1 MTETPRSRFAGAVF
15 AALLAVPA
23 GLSAQQPDS
32 VRADTT
38 VFRIEGIRIQAQR
51 PVTTIGGA
59 SAVEVTVDSLGLP
72 AAPTAEDILREL
84 PSVHVRTNSRG
95 QAEISVRGSE
105 SRQVAVLLD
114 GVPLTLSWDART
126 DVSVLPAGAAKE
138 ITFVR
143 GLSSIL
149 HGPNVLGGVVEMN
162 VARGSSFPQISSSSA
177 SASVDDVGGYATSA
191 EFTTPFET
199 DGGRGMVRAGAGFR
213 DSPGSPLASGVV
225 EPVPDGG
232 LRLNT
237 DVNNLDGF
245 LAVRYA
251 TRDGAWG
258 SFSAASHRAERGIA
272 AELGAADPRLWRYP
286 HISRTIMAFSGGTG
300 ERGTPW
306 GRGDVEAS
314 VGLDFGRTE
323 IESFRTRQYEG
334 VMGTEEG
341 DARTVTV
348 RLLADHTLGSSAEL
362 RSSMT
367 VADIDHRETADGV
380 PSDYRQRLFSA
391 GAETVWR
398 ILDDPTGSL
407 EGLRLSFGAA
417 YDRGSTPETGGLP
430 SLGVIED
437 WGARIGLSAL
447 ANDGVTL
454 MHLGVSR
461 RGRFPSLRE
470 TYSEALDRFQ
480 PNPDLSPEHLLAF
493 EGGVTTRVG
502 NGEVQLVGFHHQ
514 LTDAIRRITLP
525 DRRRQRINSDELT
538 SSGIEL
544 LVSQDLGP
552 LAAGGELTLQSVEL
566 TDPGTAVSSQPENLP
581 ERAGSAYVR
590 VPLGA
595 GVSARAEA
603 EYTGVQFCQDP
614 DSGADVE
621 LDGGAWYN
629 AVLSKVWPSGRGG
642 RRIETSVS
650 GINLSDTAL
659 YDQCGLPRAGRLF
672 RLQVRV
678 F

>member
-1 MTETPRSRFAGAVF
+1 MPRPYRRFAGAVF
-15 AALLAVPA
+15 VLLSLAPA
-23 GLSAQQPDS
+23 GVRAQQPDS

-126 DVSVLPAGAAKE
+126 DVSVLPAGAARE
-138 ITFVR
+138 ITFTR

-162 VARGSSFPQISSSSA
+162 VARGAHFPEHASSDA
-177 SASVDDVGGYATSA
+177 AASVDNVGGYGTSA
-191 EFTTPFET
+191 SFTTPFET
-199 DGGRGMVRAGAGFR
+199 DGGRGMVRAGAGYR
-213 DSPGSPLASGVV
+213 DSPGFPLASGVR
-225 EPVPDGG
+225 EPVPDGD
-232 LRLNT
+232 LRRNT

-245 LAVRYA
+245 LALRYA
-251 TRDGAWG
+251 TDEGAWG

-272 AELGAADPRLWRYP
+272 AELGAEDPRLWRYP
-286 HISRTIMAFSGGTG
+286 HIARTIMALSGGTG
-300 ERGTPW
+300 ERTTPL
-306 GRGDVEAS
+306 GHGDLEAS

-323 IESFRTRQYEG
+323 IESFGTRAYDQVE
-334 VMGTEEG
+334 GTEVG

-348 RLLADHTLGSSAEL
+348 RLLGDHTLGGSAEL
-362 RSSMT
+362 RSSLT
-367 VADIDHRETADGV
+367 FADIAHTETTDGRAL
-380 PSDYRQRLFSA
+380 DYQQRLFSA

-398 ILDDPTGSL
+398 LLNQPVGAL

-417 YDRGSTPETGGLP
+417 YDRGSTPKSGELE
-430 SLGVIED
+430 SLGAIED
-437 WGARIGLSAL
+437 WGARVGLSAL
-447 ANDGVTL
+447 ANEGSTL
-454 MHLGVSR
+454 LHVGFSR

-470 TYSEALDRFQ
+470 TYSEALDRFV

-502 NGEVQLVGFHHQ
+502 NGEFQVVGFHHQ

-525 DRRRQRINSDELT
+525 DRRRQRINSDELRST
-538 SSGIEL
+538 GIEL
-544 LVSQDLGP
+544 LLSQNLGP
-552 LAAGGELTLQSVEL
+552 LAVGGEVTLQSVEL
-566 TDPGTAVSSQPENLP
+566 TDPSTAASTRPENLP

-590 VPLGA
+590 FPLAA
-595 GVSARAEA
+595 GISARTEV
-603 EYTGVQFCQDP
+603 EYTGAQFCQNP
-614 DSGADVE
+614 DTGADVE
-621 LDGGAWYN
+621 LDGGTWYN
-629 AVLSKVWPSGRGG
+629 AVLSKVWPAGRGG
-642 RRIETSVS
+642 RRVETSVS
-650 GINLSDTAL
+650 GVNLSDTAL
-659 YDQCGLPRAGRLF
+659 YDQCGLPRAGRLLRF
-672 RLQVRV
+672 QVRV